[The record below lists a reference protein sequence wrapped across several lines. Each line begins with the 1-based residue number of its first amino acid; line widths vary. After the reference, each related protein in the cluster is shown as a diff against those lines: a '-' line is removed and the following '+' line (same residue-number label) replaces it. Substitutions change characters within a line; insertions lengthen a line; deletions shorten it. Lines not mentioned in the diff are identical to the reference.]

1 MKCTFK
7 CTIQVH
13 ELALP
18 TCVLKILID
27 PFPLSYLSSYDK
39 FSPFV
44 VFSPSQ
50 YTNITNIFCFSP
62 MHQFLCYFSLFLS
75 PFAINDHTGLKGGQV
90 EIINV
95 NQWGEDYIS
104 KFSSN
109 QNICQ
114 RYLTRFDPRTSF
126 FTPPNKVILYHVELN
141 TQSSFSRSNTRF
153 TSVTPSVLD

>member
-1 MKCTFK
+1 MQAKHMKCTFK

-13 ELALP
+13 ELAPP

-27 PFPLSYLSSYDK
+27 SFPLSYLSPYVK

-50 YTNITNIFCFSP
+50 YTNISCLSSHVLISLL
-62 MHQFLCYFSLFLS
+62 FLPLSLISLFLS
-75 PFAINDHTGLKGGQV
+75 PFVINDHKGLKGGQV

-95 NQWGEDYIS
+95 NQWGEDHFL
-104 KFSSN
+104 KFGSN

-126 FTPPNKVILYHVELN
+126 FTPPNKGYLV
-141 TQSSFSRSNTRF
+141 SC
-153 TSVTPSVLD
+153 